1 MKRSRQNKQRI
12 NYRSRRVKNQKGGID
27 DDSMFYRHF
36 IKLGYT
42 PAEIN
47 TIHEY
52 SACHQYYSD
61 IGRDGNIHCD
71 DIPIPRERD
80 EEQYDY

>member
-1 MKRSRQNKQRI
+1 MKRSKQKKQRI
-12 NYRSRRVKNQKGGID
+12 NCRSRRIKNQKGGID
-27 DDSMFYRHF
+27 NDSLFYRHF

-42 PAEIN
+42 PDEIK

-52 SACHQYYSD
+52 NACYQYYYD
-61 IGRDGNIHCD
+61 IGRDGNIHCA
-71 DIPIPRERD
+71 DIPVPREY

>member
-1 MKRSRQNKQRI
+1 MKRSRQNKQYI
-12 NYRSRRVKNQKGGID
+12 NRRSRRIKKQKGGIY
-27 DDSMFYRHF
+27 DDSMFFRHF

-61 IGRDGNIHCD
+61 IGRDGNIHCS
-71 DIPIPRERD
+71 DISPPRESD
-80 EEQYDY
+80 EEQDDY